1 MNNNRSVNVTKFIDS
16 HPFSAFQWL
25 IFAVCFVIVLMD
37 GFDTAAIG
45 YIAPSLIKEW
55 GVTRPELGPVLSA
68 ALLGLAFG
76 ATLSGPLADRLGRK
90 LMLFWSVLWFGI
102 ACLASSYSAN
112 LDQLTVMRFMT
123 GMGLGAA
130 MPNAVTLMSEYCPE
144 KRRSFL
150 TNAMF
155 CGFPLGAALGGFL
168 AAWIIPNFG
177 WRGVLLLGGA
187 TPLVLA
193 VLILFALPELVRFLV
208 AKRHAVERIRAV
220 LTRISPDAQAADSFD
235 LIEQRPSAA
244 ARGAALVV
252 SGAYIVGSVMLW
264 LTYFMGLVIFY
275 ALINWMPLLFKDVGV
290 DPKTATLISAL
301 FPLGGFGA
309 LFSGWLMDRFNANRI
324 VAVLYGLT
332 AIFVY
337 GIGMTA
343 GSGQVQLMVIVFI
356 AGALMNTA
364 QVSLGSLAAAF
375 YPTEARATGVAW
387 MMAVGRFGGI
397 AGSLLV
403 AELARRN
410 LGFSQIFAVVA
421 IPGIVAMAA
430 LLIKQF
436 AHPHIGVVTARGE
449 PAPAH

>member
-55 GVTRPELGPVLSA
+55 GVTRPDLGPVLSA

-112 LDQLTVMRFMT
+112 LDQLTIMRFLT

-193 VLILFALPELVRFLV
+193 VLILFALPE
-208 AKRHAVERIRAV
+208 
-220 LTRISPDAQAADSFD
+220 S
-235 LIEQRPSAA
+235 
-244 ARGAALVV
+244 
-252 SGAYIVGSVMLW
+252 
-264 LTYFMGLVIFY
+264 
-275 ALINWMPLLFKDVGV
+275 
-290 DPKTATLISAL
+290 
-301 FPLGGFGA
+301 
-309 LFSGWLMDRFNANRI
+309 
-324 VAVLYGLT
+324 
-332 AIFVY
+332 
-337 GIGMTA
+337 
-343 GSGQVQLMVIVFI
+343 
-356 AGALMNTA
+356 
-364 QVSLGSLAAAF
+364 
-375 YPTEARATGVAW
+375 
-387 MMAVGRFGGI
+387 
-397 AGSLLV
+397 
-403 AELARRN
+403 
-410 LGFSQIFAVVA
+410 
-421 IPGIVAMAA
+421 
-430 LLIKQF
+430 
-436 AHPHIGVVTARGE
+436 
-449 PAPAH
+449 